1 MSWGIVAGAAITAV
15 GGMVSA
21 NQKKTATP
29 QYQQQLDWQAEQK
42 KAIEGNLAT
51 LPDAEKLSAATNT
64 FNQSE
69 SNRLM
74 EQALPGWS
82 KLQSSLM
89 STTQDLLTNP
99 YELDYDT
106 QSYLQKK
113 AAEMGVSSGARGGF
127 EKFNLLRDFGITS
140 MQYGQQRINQ
150 AQNLTSLLASTA
162 PRVNPM
168 SPISMFV
175 TPTQIAQAQQQQ
187 NISNQQVAQSAANA
201 QAAQSNYQNQAIW
214 SGVGS
219 VAGSV
224 DWSKMFGTSSGGSSW
239 GATNT
244 TQYSGS
250 PYAGQSNAQA
260 LQNAANSGF

>member
-1 MSWGIVAGAAITAV
+1 MSWGIVAGASITAV

-21 NQKKTATP
+21 NQKKTAKP

-99 YELDYDT
+99 YELDSDT

-127 EKFNLLRDFGITS
+127 EKFNLLKDFGVTE
-140 MQYGQQRINQ
+140 GPDEVATRLLGHLQRHF
-150 AQNLTSLLASTA
+150 
-162 PRVNPM
+162 PDVP
-168 SPISMFV
+168 
-175 TPTQIAQAQQQQ
+175 PT
-187 NISNQQVAQSAANA
+187 
-201 QAAQSNYQNQAIW
+201 
-214 SGVGS
+214 
-219 VAGSV
+219 
-224 DWSKMFGTSSGGSSW
+224 
-239 GATNT
+239 
-244 TQYSGS
+244 
-250 PYAGQSNAQA
+250 
-260 LQNAANSGF
+260 

>member
-1 MSWGIVAGAAITAV
+1 MPLVAAAAITAA
-15 GGMVSA
+15 GSIAAAKMT
-21 NQKKTATP
+21 KTPKTVTQAGINW
-29 QYQQQLDWQAEQK
+29 QDEQQ

-51 LPDAEKLSAATNT
+51 LPQAEKLSAATNT

-99 YELDYDT
+99 YELDSDT

-127 EKFNLLRDFGITS
+127 EKFNLLKDFGVTS

-150 AQNLTSLLASTA
+150 AQSLTSLLASTA

-168 SPISMFV
+168 SQISMFV
-175 TPTQIAQAQQQQ
+175 TPTQIAQAQQPD
-187 NISNQQVAQSAANA
+187 AALRQ
-201 QAAQSNYQNQAIW
+201 QAA
-214 SGVGS
+214 
-219 VAGSV
+219 
-224 DWSKMFGTSSGGSSW
+224 
-239 GATNT
+239 
-244 TQYSGS
+244 
-250 PYAGQSNAQA
+250 
-260 LQNAANSGF
+260 